1 MMGDSTVVIDY
12 GCGNLF
18 SVENAVKKITR
29 NFCVT
34 SNAEVIFEAQKLILP
49 GVGSFRI
56 AMENLESLGLVSVIR
71 ECANKGTP
79 ILGICLGM
87 QLLLSKGYEHGET
100 DGLNLVHGEV
110 IPFIPT
116 KSDRVPHIGWND
128 IFSGDDKPLY
138 LEGIEDGTSFYFVH
152 SYYCDLKEDCRH
164 IKTHYCDQDV
174 VVGVQKENVM
184 GVQFHPEKSQDAGL
198 NLLKNFINS

>member
-1 MMGDSTVVIDY
+1 MGDTTVIIDY

-29 NFCVT
+29 NFSIT
-34 SNAEVIFEAQKLILP
+34 SDAEVIRQAQKLILP
-49 GVGSFRI
+49 GVGSFRV
-56 AMENLESLGLVSVIR
+56 AMENLESLGLVNVIR
-71 ECANKGTP
+71 QCAANRTP

-100 DGLNLVHGEV
+100 NGLGLVQGEV

-116 KSDRVPHIGWND
+116 NNDRVPHIGWND
-128 IFSGDDKPLY
+128 ISSGNEKPLF

-152 SYYCDLKEDCRH
+152 SYYCDLKEECRYV
-164 IKTHYCDQDV
+164 KTHYCNQDV
-174 VVGVQKENVM
+174 VVGLQKDNVM

-198 NLLKNFINS
+198 ALLKNFIAS